1 MRKRYDPSYFDS
13 HDTHQ
18 PCKLWRIRTLR
29 QKLHSLERHNDLFT
43 AHSHPFVF
51 TSSTLSFHQNLTELG
66 VNEGAIAWI
75 PPRLSDRKTT
85 DFISR
90 NESYRRYCAALV
102 LAVSCDLRFL
112 FVEDSKVPCIWTH
125 KRDYISHFN
134 PQEVRTRIDVISLP
148 ELWRI
153 HVLGQK
159 YRSLVERCNALFVA
173 YSRLNTEDDH
183 SKRALKPKIDAVEM
197 VADSTKW
204 LSMKYESRKQD
215 TFDLRFH
222 DDEEITH
229 RRQKPSVEHLPTKLP
244 RGVSSPSL
252 LSRDG
257 RSPPASSSFRRKQV
271 VESSEDVLD
280 DDMDLPQVQDIQRI
294 WDDERAGRG
303 QEDEEDM
310 DDFIDY

>member
-1 MRKRYDPSYFDS
+1 M
-13 HDTHQ
+13 
-18 PCKLWRIRTLR
+18 
-29 QKLHSLERHNDLFT
+29 
-43 AHSHPFVF
+43 
-51 TSSTLSFHQNLTELG
+51 
-66 VNEGAIAWI
+66 
-75 PPRLSDRKTT
+75 

-90 NESYRRYCAALV
+90 NESYCRYRAALV
-102 LAVSCDLRFL
+102 LAVSCDLCFL
-112 FVEDSKVPCIWTH
+112 FVEDSEVPCIWTH

-229 RRQKPSVEHLPTKLP
+229 RRRKPSVEHLPTKLP
-244 RGVSSPSL
+244 RGASSPSL
-252 LSRDG
+252 L
-257 RSPPASSSFRRKQV
+257 RRKQV

-280 DDMDLPQVQDIQRI
+280 DDVDLPQVQDIQRI

>member
-13 HDTHQ
+13 HDAHQ
-18 PCKLWRIRTLR
+18 PCKLWRIHTLR

-66 VNEGAIAWI
+66 VNEGAVAWI

-90 NESYRRYCAALV
+90 NESYRRYRAALV

-112 FVEDSKVPCIWTH
+112 FVEDSEVPCIWTH

-197 VADSTKW
+197 VADKEEEEA
-204 LSMKYESRKQD
+204 LEE
-215 TFDLRFH
+215 
-222 DDEEITH
+222 DDSELLEENTG
-229 RRQKPSVEHLPTKLP
+229 T
-244 RGVSSPSL
+244 SSEIVL
-252 LSRDG
+252 L
-257 RSPPASSSFRRKQV
+257 KQV

-280 DDMDLPQVQDIQRI
+280 DDVDLPQVQDIQRI